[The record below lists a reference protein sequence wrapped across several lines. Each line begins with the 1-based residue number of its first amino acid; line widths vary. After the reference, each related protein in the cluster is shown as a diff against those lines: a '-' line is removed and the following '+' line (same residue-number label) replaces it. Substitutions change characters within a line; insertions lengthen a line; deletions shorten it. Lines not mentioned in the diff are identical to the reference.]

1 MFAAIL
7 RASSLVS
14 RFAAP
19 VGMFHRRKKAA
30 CGRSCEVYAFL
41 VEPKARFPLASLR
54 FDSPKDVAFGNC
66 NIAWGDKGKAAG
78 YAWTDGFA
86 VCAAREVASGQ
97 IALFVL
103 LFGEFLIEFF

>member
-14 RFAAP
+14 KFAAP

-30 CGRSCEVYAFL
+30 CGKSCEVYAFP

-54 FDSPKDVAFGNC
+54 FDSLKDVAFGNC
-66 NIAWGDKGKAAG
+66 NIAWGDKAKPPVTHRPTALLCGPCGKWRAG
-78 YAWTDGFA
+78 KLLYLS
-86 VCAAREVASGQ
+86 CSSGSS
-97 IALFVL
+97 
-103 LFGEFLIEFF
+103 